1 MIRPSDIHS
10 ITDFQRNTKTY
21 VEQITESKNPIAI
34 TINGRAQVVVADAD
48 SYQAMIEELEEA
60 RFVKAIREG
69 EQAIAEGQI
78 RPASEFFAEM
88 RSRHGL

>member
-21 VEQITESKNPIAI
+21 VEQVTESKNPIAI

-48 SYQAMIEELEEA
+48 SYQAMIEEIEEA
-60 RFVKAIREG
+60 RFVKAIHEG
-69 EQAIAEGQI
+69 EQAIAEGNV
-78 RPASEFFAEM
+78 RPAEEFFAEM
-88 RSRHGL
+88 KSRHDL

>member
-21 VEQITESKNPIAI
+21 VEQVTSSKNPIAI
-34 TINGRAQVVVADAD
+34 TINGTAQVVVQDAA
-48 SYQAMIEELEEA
+48 SYQQMVDELEEA

-69 EQAIAEGQI
+69 EQAIAEGRV
-78 RPASEFFAEM
+78 RPANEVFAEI
-88 RSRHGL
+88 RAKHGL